1 MTYGKLSP
9 PFGFL
14 RVKILEFLS
23 ALLNT
28 RYQSVVDAFWK
39 TEPNVFETLLVR
51 IATTLFTVTPRTH
64 VR

>member
-1 MTYGKLSP
+1 MTYGKLTP

-39 TEPNVFETLLVR
+39 TEPNVFETLLVCCPIPLPAPCLTGR
-51 IATTLFTVTPRTH
+51 
-64 VR
+64 

>member
-51 IATTLFTVTPRTH
+51 IATT
-64 VR
+64 